1 MSKLL
6 SMMMSGGEKG
16 NTVNLIKVGSL
27 TDNNGVIS
35 GFSAD
40 NYLKANINLNKHNS
54 WNIYLN
60 LIGDSVYGGLFGG
73 NIDYSIRF
81 SGQSRNLLYLS
92 SNGSSFDISNPSGS
106 GTSLPTNC
114 FVNIGFSGTEYF
126 VKYSTDETNWS
137 TTFTKNSSTKIT
149 TTEFLVLGKLIQNQ
163 YTYFRGSIKIPKSFI
178 VLDNE
183 QYNFKLV

>member
-6 SMMMSGGEKG
+6 ASIMSGGKKEK
-16 NTVNLIKVGSL
+16 TIDLIKVGSL
-27 TDNNGVIS
+27 TDNSGVIS

-40 NYLKANINLNKHNS
+40 NYLKANINLNEYNS

-60 LIGDSVYGGLFGG
+60 LIGNSVYGGLFGG
-73 NIDYSIRF
+73 NINYSIRF
-81 SGQSRNLLYLS
+81 SGQSRNHLYLS
-92 SNGSSFDISNPSGS
+92 SNGTSFDINNPSGS

-114 FVNIGFSGTEYF
+114 FVSIGFSGTEYF
-126 VKYSTDETNWS
+126 VKYSTDETNWT

-149 TTEFLVLGKLIQNQ
+149 NTEFLVLGKVVQNQ
-163 YTYFRGSIKIPKSFI
+163 YTYFNGSIKISKSFI
-178 VLDNE
+178 VLDNT